1 MAPRRSALDY
11 ARELASFGFNVIPAK
26 AGGKAPIVD
35 WKKYATEPAGDKQL
49 SLWFGGARPV
59 NYWIPCGQVSRC
71 VVLDGDSAEAE
82 TFWRNELGELL
93 DRTTCVRTSKGHHWY
108 FRLEPGDVIASWSHH
123 DAATGLSF
131 DVRAEGTGVI
141 VPPSVHESGHVYEWV
156 RGPEAMEPV
165 PAALRGPGRT
175 NEDLGGGG
183 STKGSGS
190 PRSMLAELLSKPAA
204 EGGRNDWLA
213 RVAGH
218 YAKHFRNMEDAYRVQ
233 CVMANDMLASPL
245 DEAEFEK
252 TIASIWS
259 KEQEKD
265 EQTALGPDNGWLMAG
280 DSVLMVQVRVK
291 RGEEYSLDLAEYADF
306 DIRALGVVEDD
317 EANRVYDVVVR
328 RKRQG
333 DERAGLLP
341 ASDLSDS
348 RRLRGWLAEF
358 GVSVIVPDNVWPK
371 AGGPPERL
379 QRYIE
384 AQDPPH
390 FRVVEHLGWH
400 VDGFVC
406 HEGVIRADGLH
417 GFERLKPHS
426 KLAEWAP
433 YHYGFGDRE
442 QAQEVLREV
451 LTFHD
456 PTVCAVYG
464 AWWAACFLKSHIHN
478 VSSQFPFMALEAPS
492 ESGKTT
498 GFFSL
503 MMALNGN
510 ANSQNNPTMAS
521 LRDYLSGNQAG
532 IVWIDDLSKI
542 EHLMDLLRQATGEG
556 SVSKK
561 GQDRFSQEI
570 VRLVAPICIS
580 GEALQLGGQ
589 KALVDRAI
597 QLEVPSPTDR
607 RSKHDSSRM
616 QWLDIVALRDRE
628 PNLCRFSGTLLSSA
642 LQHADLVAEIPSL
655 VPEPGGRWGDK
666 IAIVRMGARLL
677 AEMAGAGAEWVIET
691 ADAWCADQEST
702 GNENTLTL
710 KLLPMALR
718 QLNWP
723 NHPEAADGRWPATPV
738 FIDGSTVW
746 FSPVHLAA
754 WWKEMNHGH
763 IEMRTESEE
772 ALTQQARALGLGG
785 DMERGRKTSNRRG
798 PNRRRWDLSR
808 DRNRKSIYWRL
819 SDELASLVLS
829 RSRGGGLSR
838 GVHPVQQRL
847 ALWASTEPGHLD
859 DLV

>member
-1 MAPRRSALDY
+1 MAVKKTALEY
-11 ARELASFGFNVIPAK
+11 ARELAAYGFNVIPAK
-26 AGGKAPIVD
+26 AGGKAPVVD
-35 WKKYATEPAGDKQL
+35 WKKYATEAAGDKQL

-59 NYWIPCGQVSRC
+59 NFWIPCGQVSRV
-71 VVLDGDSAEAE
+71 VVLDGDSEEAEA
-82 TFWRNELGELL
+82 FWRAELGEVL
-93 DRTTCVRTSKGHHWY
+93 DRTTCVKTSKGHHWY
-108 FRLEPGDVIASWSHH
+108 FRLEVGDHIASWSHH
-123 DAATGLSF
+123 DAETGLSF

-141 VPPSVHESGHVYEWV
+141 VPPSVHESGHKYEWL
-156 RGPEAMEPV
+156 RGPDAMEDV

-175 NEDLGGGG
+175 TEDIGGSG
-183 STKGSGS
+183 STKGAGS
-190 PRSMLAELLSKPAA
+190 PRSMLAELLSKPAD

-218 YAKHFRNMEDAYRVQ
+218 YAKHFRSMEDAYVVH
-233 CVMANDMLASPL
+233 CEAANAILTSPL
-245 DEAEFEK
+245 DEAEFTK
-252 TIASIWS
+252 TIESIWN
-259 KEQEKD
+259 KEQEKV
-265 EQTALGPDNGWLMAG
+265 ELTSVGPDNGWLLAG
-280 DSVLMVQVRVK
+280 DSVLFCQVRVK
-291 RGEEYSLDLAEYADF
+291 KGEEYSLDLAEYADF

-333 DERAGLLP
+333 DERSGLLP

-358 GVSVIVPDNVWPK
+358 GVSIIVPDNLWPK
-371 AGGPPERL
+371 AGGPSERL

-384 AQDPPH
+384 SQEPPH

-400 VDGFVC
+400 HDGFVC

-417 GFERLKPHS
+417 GFDRLKPHP

-433 YHYGFGDRE
+433 YHYGFGDRGE
-442 QAQEVLREV
+442 AQEILQEV

-456 PTVCAVYG
+456 PTVTSVYG
-464 AWWAACFLKSHIHN
+464 AWWAACFLKAQIHA

-510 ANSQNNPTMAS
+510 SNAQNNPTAAS
-521 LRDYLSGNQAG
+521 LRDYLSGNQSG
-532 IVWIDDLSKI
+532 IVWIDDLSRV

-597 QLEVPSPTDR
+597 QLEVTSPTDR
-607 RSKHDSSRM
+607 RSTRDASRM
-616 QWLDIVALRDRE
+616 QWLDIVALRDRY
-628 PNLCRFSGTLLSSA
+628 PDLSRFSGTLLSSA
-642 LQHADLVAEIPSL
+642 LSNVDLVSEIPSL

-677 AEMAGAGAEWVIET
+677 ARIAGEGSEWVVDK
-691 ADAWCADQEST
+691 ADEWCQQQEST

-710 KLLPMALR
+710 KLLPTALR

-723 NHPEAADGRWPATPV
+723 NRPEAAEGRWPATPV
-738 FIDGSTVW
+738 FIDGDTVW

-754 WWKEMNHGH
+754 WWSEMKHGH

-785 DMERGRKTSNRRG
+785 GSEAQKDATQRG
-798 PNRRRWDLSR
+798 PHRRRWNLSR
-808 DRNRKSIYWRL
+808 DPNRKSIYWSL
-819 SDELASLVLS
+819 SSELGSLVVS
-829 RSRGGGLSR
+829 RSRGGRVSQ
-838 GVHPVQQRL
+838 GVHPIQQRL
-847 ALWASTEPGHLD
+847 ALWASTEADRLD